1 MKKEILDAINEISIQ
16 ESMNEM
22 NVCGTI
28 AEAYEKFDILQEYD
42 VDTYSFDMI
51 FQEGDTLD
59 AIKEDV
65 KRQNE
70 GKSTVNK
77 VFFTLFRLLAS
88 IYNAIT
94 GKLKTGTISSNT
106 TDNIK
111 KNRKKRKSS
120 EDSIKKGFVLAGVG
134 VTSGLLGVVA
144 GSQLFGHGKDGKKG
158 DSDNEK
164 DVDQKHP
171 VLVNSPEECYILTP
185 KNLKTIQEK
194 LSAIEKE
201 LNGKSYDDIQ
211 NGKVGTEQIQDFMKF
226 YNEPTDDATFAK
238 NKVSIDDMGTYTTNI
253 KKTCENIAN
262 MLKKTTEELKKQQNE
277 NADNSTTNTNNATIT
292 FNNIGKSV
300 TISLDYINDIT
311 ALVNEFNS
319 LPSTN
324 TETSE
329 SHEETD
335 ETDAEKGSEE
345 KQPEEVKQ
353 SETAATP
360 AIPPTAEDTAAKQPE
375 PAKQSGGKTMKI
387 SEMFAY
393 ISKIKKNTDNFV
405 YVTYNNRIK
414 NFEWSNTDPNSRYIR
429 YKEGNHIYIIPN
441 QNNPFAKNKTSESVY
456 DWVGGLDF
464 ADYNDTI
471 TFAEIN
477 KGGYII
483 KKGTI
488 TK

>member
-51 FQEGDTLD
+51 FQEGDTFD

-94 GKLKTGTISSNT
+94 GKLKTGTISPNT

-120 EDSIKKGFVLAGVG
+120 EDSTNKGYVLAGVS
-134 VTSGLLGVVA
+134 VTSGLIGAVV

-164 DVDQKHP
+164 DVDQKHA

-185 KNLKTIQEK
+185 KNLKTIKEK

-226 YNEPTDDATFAK
+226 YNEPTNDATFAK
-238 NKVSIDDMGTYTTNI
+238 NKVDIDDIGNYTTDI

-319 LPSTN
+319 LPLTN
-324 TETSE
+324 TKTEESE
-329 SHEETD
+329 KD
-335 ETDAEKGSEE
+335 EKQEKSAAEPADDTTVKKDEE
-345 KQPEEVKQ
+345 K
-353 SETAATP
+353 
-360 AIPPTAEDTAAKQPE
+360 
-375 PAKQSGGKTMKI
+375 
-387 SEMFAY
+387 
-393 ISKIKKNTDNFV
+393 
-405 YVTYNNRIK
+405 
-414 NFEWSNTDPNSRYIR
+414 
-429 YKEGNHIYIIPN
+429 
-441 QNNPFAKNKTSESVY
+441 KTSEQPEKPQEDATNSKDTEEVEVARALADSNGRKILDTKPE
-456 DWVGGLDF
+456 DWETNPEKYYKFDYETQTFNQLDKTEEF
-464 ADYNDTI
+464 KPGI
-471 TFAEIN
+471 FAEYSFDSI
-477 KGGYII
+477 
-483 KKGTI
+483 
-488 TK
+488 

>member
-1 MKKEILDAINEISIQ
+1 MKKEILDAINEINIQ

-70 GKSTVNK
+70 GKSTANK

-94 GKLKTGTISSNT
+94 GKLKTGTISPNT

-120 EDSIKKGFVLAGVG
+120 EDSTKKGYVLAAVS
-134 VTSGLLGVVA
+134 VTSGLIGIVA
-144 GSQLFGHGKDGKKG
+144 GSQLFGHGKDGKTG
-158 DSDNEK
+158 DTNDEK
-164 DVDQKHP
+164 DVATNHA

-201 LNGKSYDDIQ
+201 LNGKSYDNIQ

-238 NKVSIDDMGTYTTNI
+238 NKVGIDDIGTYTTNI

-277 NADNSTTNTNNATIT
+277 NEDNSTTNTNNATIT

-300 TISLDYINDIT
+300 TISLDYLNDIT

-319 LPSTN
+319 LPLTN

-329 SHEETD
+329 PQEETD
-335 ETDAEKGSEE
+335 EQKDENKTTDSSVKQETEE
-345 KQPEEVKQ
+345 KPQEDTTESEDTEEVKDARALAQ
-353 SETAATP
+353 SNGRKILDTKPEDWETNP
-360 AIPPTAEDTAAKQPE
+360 
-375 PAKQSGGKTMKI
+375 
-387 SEMFAY
+387 
-393 ISKIKKNTDNFV
+393 KK
-405 YVTYNNRIK
+405 Y
-414 NFEWSNTDPNSRYIR
+414 
-429 YKEGNHIYIIPN
+429 YK
-441 QNNPFAKNKTSESVY
+441 F
-456 DWVGGLDF
+456 
-464 ADYNDTI
+464 DYNTKVFNQLNETEEFKPGI
-471 TFAEIN
+471 FAEYYFDSI
-477 KGGYII
+477 
-483 KKGTI
+483 
-488 TK
+488 

>member
-51 FQEGDTLD
+51 FQEGDTFD

-70 GKSTVNK
+70 GKSTANK

-94 GKLKTGTISSNT
+94 GKLKTGTISPNT

-120 EDSIKKGFVLAGVG
+120 EDSIKKGFVLAGVS
-134 VTSGLLGVVA
+134 VTSGLIGIVV
-144 GSQLFGHGKDGKKG
+144 GSQLFGHGKDGKTG
-158 DSDNEK
+158 DTDSEN
-164 DVDQKHP
+164 DVDKNHA
-171 VLVNSPEECYILTP
+171 VVVNSPEECYILTP

-201 LNGKSYDDIQ
+201 LNGKSYENIKD
-211 NGKVGTEQIQDFMKF
+211 GKVGVEQIKDFQKF
-226 YNEPTDDATFAK
+226 INEPTDDATFAK
-238 NKVSIDDMGTYTTNI
+238 NKVSIDDIGNYTTEI
-253 KKTCENIAN
+253 KKTCEKIAN
-262 MLKKTTEELKKQQNE
+262 MLKKTTEDLKKQQNE
-277 NADNSTTNTNNATIT
+277 NEDNSTTNTNNATIT

-324 TETSE
+324 TESSE
-329 SHEETD
+329 TKESDESETA
-335 ETDAEKGSEE
+335 ENQENSLENPDAKPEE
-345 KQPEEVKQ
+345 KITDQSGEKPQENAAKSEDTEEVKVARELAG
-353 SETAATP
+353 SNGRTILDTKPEDWETNPKKYYKFDYGTR
-360 AIPPTAEDTAAKQPE
+360 TFNQLD
-375 PAKQSGGKTMKI
+375 KTEEFKPGI
-387 SEMFAY
+387 
-393 ISKIKKNTDNFV
+393 
-405 YVTYNNRIK
+405 
-414 NFEWSNTDPNSRYIR
+414 
-429 YKEGNHIYIIPN
+429 
-441 QNNPFAKNKTSESVY
+441 
-456 DWVGGLDF
+456 
-464 ADYNDTI
+464 
-471 TFAEIN
+471 FAEYFVDSI
-477 KGGYII
+477 
-483 KKGTI
+483 
-488 TK
+488 